1 MHIYKIGQFH
11 GIALPFYVK
20 SDSLVRNF
28 SAYTNQSIKLPAL
41 VISCISFICMVAM
54 ILQLISILAITMGA

>member
-1 MHIYKIGQFH
+1 MHIYKIWQFY

-28 SAYTNQSIKLPAL
+28 STYTNQSIKLPAL
-41 VISCISFICMVAM
+41 VKLVAA
-54 ILQLISILAITMGA
+54 LGLFVWLP

>member
-41 VISCISFICMVAM
+41 VKLVA
-54 ILQLISILAITMGA
+54 LALFVWLP